1 MATMKEMKQAIQNEF
16 GFYLDHITVNNLRAW
31 FHINQ
36 DKMFSADRDVL
47 SCFLHDSPSYTNDWE
62 INSCKP
68 LLVSSITFALYNSIG
83 YIDRCKNLEWS
94 ENLEL
99 MYRSIMETLGGEEAQ
114 ASFDNVAMQMVQ
126 DAYGEM
132 PTSPSEPS
140 SSPCKPF
147 ERVGKSL
154 YYYNIAK
161 AVAAR
166 STCMRRRY
174 GAVIVKNDE
183 IIATGYNG
191 SARGEENCCDKGICW
206 REEHNIPHGEQYEK
220 CVAVHAEQNA
230 IISASRREMIGADM
244 YLYGCEWNKKESKWV
259 EIEAEPCL
267 ICGRMIKNAGISC
280 VISMKDCKKYAFFRN
295 YVKPKEACQ
304 DDFDWEK

>member
-1 MATMKEMKQAIQNEF
+1 MATIAEMRKAIWENYNFDLEYITTL
-16 GFYLDHITVNNLRAW
+16 GLKNWMADHYGELYSVDRNIINGILTQISISNHSFISGSHTMPIT
-31 FHINQ
+31 
-36 DKMFSADRDVL
+36 
-47 SCFLHDSPSYTNDWE
+47 T
-62 INSCKP
+62 
-68 LLVSSITFALYNSIG
+68 ALYNSIG
-83 YIDRCKNLEWS
+83 YIDRCKNLDWNER
-94 ENLEL
+94 LEL
-99 MYRSIMETLGGEEAQ
+99 MYRSIMETLGGEDMQ
-114 ASFDNVAMQMVQ
+114 ASFDSVAMQMVQ

-132 PTSPSEPS
+132 PQAASEPS
-140 SSPCKPF
+140 RSPCKPF
-147 ERVGKSL
+147 ERVNKYL

-161 AVAAR
+161 AVASR
-166 STCMRRRY
+166 STCLRRRY

-230 IISASRREMIGADM
+230 IISASRKEMIGANM
-244 YLYGCEWNKKESKWV
+244 YLYGCEWDKKKSKWV

-267 ICGRMIKNAGISC
+267 ICERMIKNAGISC
-280 VISMKDCKKYAFFRN
+280 VVSMKDCKKYAFFRN

-304 DDFDWEK
+304 DDFD

>member
-1 MATMKEMKQAIQNEF
+1 MATIEEMKKAILENYNLE
-16 GFYLDHITVNNLRAW
+16 LDFITTLNLTHWMLKHSDELFSVDRNIINKLFNGIPINNHSW
-31 FHINQ
+31 
-36 DKMFSADRDVL
+36 L
-47 SCFLHDSPSYTNDWE
+47 SDSRLMDIAT
-62 INSCKP
+62 
-68 LLVSSITFALYNSIG
+68 ALYNSIG

-126 DAYGEM
+126 DAYSEL

-267 ICGRMIKNAGISC
+267 ICERMIKNAGISC